1 MSKPH
6 VVSKR
11 QVDHVNNERKLLS
24 MCDHPFVIELFGSF
38 QDKDYLYLLL
48 ELVLGG
54 ELFTYLDVQG
64 PIKEGPARFFG
75 ASVAM
80 ALEYLHQY
88 RIAYRDL
95 KPENILIDAQGY
107 IKVVDFG
114 FAKVVYE
121 GERTWTLCGTPE
133 YLAPEVILR
142 KGHDVRVDWWSLGI
156 LIVELFTGGTPFY
169 SDDHFDVFKKIVK
182 GGYPK
187 ALGSGCRRRRQTASR
202 PCS

>member
-1 MSKPH
+1 MLIAMSGLMSTVARRSDAGVGEKATVNSLEELKQVAILGAGGYGFVCLVEQESTERVFALKKMSKPH

-107 IKVVDFG
+107 
-114 FAKVVYE
+114 
-121 GERTWTLCGTPE
+121 L
-133 YLAPEVILR
+133 
-142 KGHDVRVDWWSLGI
+142 SLI
-156 LIVELFTGGTPFY
+156 HI
-169 SDDHFDVFKKIVK
+169 
-182 GGYPK
+182 
-187 ALGSGCRRRRQTASR
+187 
-202 PCS
+202 